1 MERVP
6 EFVKWLS
13 MHRSQITGYLV
24 ACGGVALMSL
34 VIGALLTFMHIPNI
48 SILYLF
54 VVLVVASIYG
64 RGPAIVASV
73 LAFLTFDWFFTRPVH
88 TLNVTDLAE
97 WLALLTFLTTALI
110 TGQLAATVRAR
121 AEEAQRRAQ
130 ENRILYELSSSISA
144 AVRPD
149 EILPLIVRRIVEV
162 FGVRMCS
169 ILVPNEDGKL
179 VEVAYAGERHSS
191 TDKPVLPDA
200 EQALKQ
206 RTIIRIDEWGLHA
219 HPDNWFSLPGVFY
232 VPLLAGEQVVGVLAL
247 TGIPPDQRKNQH
259 LLLTFINQTALTI
272 ERIRLERESTR
283 AEILART
290 DELRTALLNSVSH
303 DLRTPLAAILA
314 AATSLLQPDIE
325 WDAATRHE
333 LLLTIREET
342 ERLNRLVGNLLDM
355 SRIEAGSLRPEKDWY
370 SVPELIAGVLDRLE
384 PILETHPLKVDVPDD
399 LPLACFDYS
408 QISQVVT
415 NLLENAAKYSST
427 DSSIAIRAW
436 STGDD
441 IRISIRDQGP
451 GIPPAEQ
458 ARVFDKFYRAQ
469 SQGCRVS
476 GSGLGLAIARGLV
489 EAHGGQL
496 WVQSTPGK
504 GSTFIFTLPASL
516 VSHRSLHPQERED

>member
-1 MERVP
+1 MERGAAIMR
-6 EFVKWLS
+6 WLY
-13 MHRSQITGYLV
+13 MHRSWLIGYLM
-24 ACGGVALMSL
+24 ACAGVALMSL
-34 VIGALLTFMHIPNI
+34 VIGALSAFLHIPNI

-54 VVLVVASIYG
+54 VVLIVAGIYG
-64 RGPAIVASV
+64 RGPAVAASV

-88 TLNVTDLAE
+88 TMSVTDLSE

-130 ENRILYELSSSISA
+130 ENQILYELSSSISA

-149 EILPLIVRRIVEV
+149 EILPLIARRIVEV

-169 ILVPNEDGKL
+169 ILLPNDDGKL
-179 VEVAYAGERHSS
+179 VEAAFAGDRSSS

-206 RTIIRIDEWGLHA
+206 RTIIRTDEWGLHA
-219 HPDNWFSLPGVFY
+219 HPDTWFSPPGRFY
-232 VPLLAGEQVVGVLAL
+232 VPLLAGEQAVGVLAF
-247 TGIPPDQRKNQH
+247 TGIPPDRRKNQH
-259 LLLTFINQTALTI
+259 LLLTFITQTALTI

-314 AATSLLQPDIE
+314 ATTSLLQPDIE

-333 LLLTIREET
+333 FLTTIREET

-370 SVPELIAGVLDRLE
+370 SVPELVAGVLDHLQ
-384 PILETHPLKVDVPDD
+384 PVLDTHPLKVDVPDD

-415 NLLENAAKYSST
+415 NLLENAAKYSAP
-427 DSSIAIRAW
+427 DSPITIRAW

-451 GIPPAEQ
+451 GIAPAEQ
-458 ARVFDKFYRAQ
+458 SRIFEKFYRAKSQ
-469 SQGCRVS
+469 SCRVS

-489 EAHGGQL
+489 EAHGGQI
-496 WVQSTPGK
+496 WVQSIPGK
-504 GSTFIFTLPASL
+504 GSTFIFTLPAS
-516 VSHRSLHPQERED
+516 HTAQG